1 MTVTVAAELVAL
13 LAPESSVAVYWKVTS
28 RVWPSARSWKS
39 EPGSKVNVPLPLL
52 VTEPSEGWLVMV
64 KVWVSEVSASVSV
77 KDPVTELP
85 SSVALMETL
94 PATG

>member
-1 MTVTVAAELVAL
+1 M
-13 LAPESSVAVYWKVTS
+13 
-28 RVWPSARSWKS
+28 
-39 EPGSKVNVPLPLL
+39 PLL
-52 VTEPSEGWLVMV
+52 VTEPSEGWLVME
-64 KVWVSEVSASVSV
+64 KVWVSVESASVSV